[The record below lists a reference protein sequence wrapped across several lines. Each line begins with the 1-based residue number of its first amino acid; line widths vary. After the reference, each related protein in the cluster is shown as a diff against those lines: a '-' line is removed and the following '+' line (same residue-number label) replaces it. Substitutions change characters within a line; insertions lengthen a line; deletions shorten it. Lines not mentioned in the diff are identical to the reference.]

1 MQKVKISIGTKT
13 MVRFLLVVIGFAL
26 AGLIIYKAQVALMI
40 IGVSAFMAVALNTP
54 VTKLANLLP
63 GRSRVAATALS
74 YVAIVAL
81 LGTLIT
87 LVVPPVVEQTAKF
100 TSAIPSIANEV
111 VDRWTILHDVLEKYG
126 LESSLDEALA
136 SIQQMATNFAG
147 NIGKAAIGSIGSL
160 MDFITALI
168 LVLVLTFLMLM
179 EGPSWINKYFASFST
194 ASETKKKQQ
203 QNVLKRIY
211 GVITGYV
218 NGQLMV
224 SAIGAVVAGIMVFIL
239 SLLFTDMPSN
249 LSAPIAVITFVLSL
263 IPMFGAVIAGTIA
276 AIILAMNSLP
286 AAIIYVVFFVIY
298 QQIENNFISPT
309 IQGKQIAL
317 SALIILISVTIGVYM
332 FGILGGIIAIP
343 IAGTIQVLL
352 DEYYFNKP
360 KNDNGTAKSSSSN
373 KKLVT
378 NKK

>member
-13 MVRFLLVVIGFAL
+13 MVRFWLVVIGFAL
-26 AGLIIYKAQVALMI
+26 AGLIIYKAQVAIII

-317 SALIILISVTIGVYM
+317 SALIILMSVTIGVYM
-332 FGILGGIIAIP
+332 FGILGGIIATP

-360 KNDNGTAKSSSSN
+360 KNDNGAAKSSSSN

>member
-40 IGVSAFMAVALNTP
+40 IGISAFMAVALNTP

-224 SAIGAVVAGIMVFIL
+224 SSIGAVVAGIMVFIL

-249 LSAPIAVITFVLSL
+249 LSAPIAVITFALSL
-263 IPMFGAVIAGTIA
+263 IPMFGAAIAGTIA
-276 AIILAMNSLP
+276 TIILAMNSLP

-317 SALIILISVTIGVYM
+317 SALIILMSVTIGVYM

-360 KNDNGTAKSSSSN
+360 KNDNGTAKSFSSN

>member
-13 MVRFLLVVIGFAL
+13 MVRFWLVVIGFAL
-26 AGLIIYKAQVALMI
+26 AGLIVYKAQVAIII

-263 IPMFGAVIAGTIA
+263 IPMFGAAIAGTIA
-276 AIILAMNSLP
+276 AIILAMN
-286 AAIIYVVFFVIY
+286 
-298 QQIENNFISPT
+298 
-309 IQGKQIAL
+309 
-317 SALIILISVTIGVYM
+317 
-332 FGILGGIIAIP
+332 
-343 IAGTIQVLL
+343 
-352 DEYYFNKP
+352 
-360 KNDNGTAKSSSSN
+360 
-373 KKLVT
+373 
-378 NKK
+378 

>member
-1 MQKVKISIGTKT
+1 
-13 MVRFLLVVIGFAL
+13 
-26 AGLIIYKAQVALMI
+26 
-40 IGVSAFMAVALNTP
+40 
-54 VTKLANLLP
+54 
-63 GRSRVAATALS
+63 
-74 YVAIVAL
+74 
-81 LGTLIT
+81 
-87 LVVPPVVEQTAKF
+87 
-100 TSAIPSIANEV
+100 
-111 VDRWTILHDVLEKYG
+111 
-126 LESSLDEALA
+126 
-136 SIQQMATNFAG
+136 
-147 NIGKAAIGSIGSL
+147 
-160 MDFITALI
+160 
-168 LVLVLTFLMLM
+168 
-179 EGPSWINKYFASFST
+179 
-194 ASETKKKQQ
+194 
-203 QNVLKRIY
+203 
-211 GVITGYV
+211 
-218 NGQLMV
+218 MV
-224 SAIGAVVAGIMVFIL
+224 SSIGAVVAGIMVFIL

-249 LSAPIAVITFVLSL
+249 LSAPIAVITFALSL

-317 SALIILISVTIGVYM
+317 SALIILMSVTIGVYM

-360 KNDNGTAKSSSSN
+360 KNDNGAAKSSSSN